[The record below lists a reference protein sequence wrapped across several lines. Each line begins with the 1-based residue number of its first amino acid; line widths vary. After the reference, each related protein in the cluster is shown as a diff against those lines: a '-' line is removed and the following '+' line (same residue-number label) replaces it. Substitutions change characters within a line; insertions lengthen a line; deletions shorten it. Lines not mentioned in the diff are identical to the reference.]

1 MSKAREDRGFSP
13 GLASGA
19 KPRKDSARVY
29 PSSPC
34 ECFDVA
40 FRAHSVVKGTSIS
53 APPSKNQGLDI
64 FSSQTN
70 SLDDS
75 AEL

>member
-19 KPRKDSARVY
+19 KPRKNSARVY

-40 FRAHSVVKGTSIS
+40 FRARGVVKGTSIS
-53 APPSKNQGLDI
+53 APPSENQDLDI
-64 FSSQTN
+64 FLPQTN
-70 SLDDS
+70 SSDDS